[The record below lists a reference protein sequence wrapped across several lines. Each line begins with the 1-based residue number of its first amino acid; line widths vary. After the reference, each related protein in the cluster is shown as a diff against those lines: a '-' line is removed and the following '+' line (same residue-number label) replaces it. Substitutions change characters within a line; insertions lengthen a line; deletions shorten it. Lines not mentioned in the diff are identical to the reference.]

1 MSISK
6 NIIDAL
12 KNQDIKIN
20 SAQLK
25 LIESLTKIKLNKNF
39 SNTIRRLTREENL
52 GIYIW
57 GDVGRGKTFI
67 VNEFIKQL
75 RDKRIKSY
83 HYIDFMTLIH
93 EELKNNSGT
102 KNPLKKISKKIT
114 SQYDLIFI
122 DEFQIEDVADAM
134 IITNILEKILDQ
146 GLKIIITS
154 NAHPNDLYKD
164 GLQRQKF
171 IKSMQTCTK
180 KLEIFNLRGDIDYRI
195 KNIIDFDNN
204 CKNTYSEKDIIRII
218 DHNFS
223 SYNHQSYKIVINER
237 KFKCKFVTN
246 NLIWIDFMVFFKDAT
261 GPKDYKELSGKLD
274 WIFVSNFKKCDDYSI
289 DVIRRFISFIDIAY
303 TNKVKVK
310 FFFNNIGLDE
320 IYKGTKLDILWKRCQ
335 SRLNEMQSYDY
346 FLNDKN

>member
-1 MSISK
+1 M
-6 NIIDAL
+6 
-12 KNQDIKIN
+12 
-20 SAQLK
+20 
-25 LIESLTKIKLNKNF
+25 
-39 SNTIRRLTREENL
+39 
-52 GIYIW
+52 
-57 GDVGRGKTFI
+57 
-67 VNEFIKQL
+67 
-75 RDKRIKSY
+75 
-83 HYIDFMTLIH
+83 
-93 EELKNNSGT
+93 
-102 KNPLKKISKKIT
+102 IT
-114 SQYDLIFI
+114 T
-122 DEFQIEDVADAM
+122 V
-134 IITNILEKILDQ
+134 
-146 GLKIIITS
+146 
-154 NAHPNDLYKD
+154 
-164 GLQRQKF
+164 
-171 IKSMQTCTK
+171 
-180 KLEIFNLRGDIDYRI
+180 
-195 KNIIDFDNN
+195 
-204 CKNTYSEKDIIRII
+204 KNTYSEKDIIRII

-223 SYNHQSYKIVINER
+223 SYNHQSNKIVINER